1 MKIKFNTFIQIGV
14 TFFTLLGFVLTAF
27 KLPQYGLISN
37 LISQPFW
44 IYSTYKSWKEANQI
58 GAFIT
63 TILLAITIIYGVIN
77 YWFL

>member
-1 MKIKFNTFIQIGV
+1 MKTKFNTLVQICV

-27 KLPQYGLISN
+27 KLPEYGLISN

-44 IYSTYKSWKEANQI
+44 IYSTYRSWKEANQI

-63 TILLAITIIYGVIN
+63 TILLAITIMYGVIN

>member
-1 MKIKFNTFIQIGV
+1 MKIKFNTFVQVCV
-14 TFFTLLGFVLTAF
+14 TFFTLLGFILTAF
-27 KLPQYGLISN
+27 KLPEYGLISN

-44 IYSTYKSWKEANQI
+44 IYSTYRSWKEANQI

-63 TILLAITIIYGVIN
+63 TILLALAILYGVIN